1 MAEDLSAFL
10 DSAVFLYDGGGKCRA
25 KTVSNALKFA
35 YIDCANLDAQ
45 GLIMLYCDYSPNFG
59 CDGSFMRNSD
69 IKSR

>member
-10 DSAVFLYDGGGKCRA
+10 DSAVFIRWRGKMPSKNCL
-25 KTVSNALKFA
+25 SNALKFA
-35 YIDCANLDAQ
+35 YIDCANLDAR
-45 GLIMLYCDYSPNFG
+45 GMIMLYCDYSPNFG